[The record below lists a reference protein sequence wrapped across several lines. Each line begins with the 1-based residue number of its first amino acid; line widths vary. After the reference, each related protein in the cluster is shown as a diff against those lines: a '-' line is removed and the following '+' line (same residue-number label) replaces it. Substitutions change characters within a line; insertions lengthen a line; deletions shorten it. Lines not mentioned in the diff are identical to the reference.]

1 VRSSLSPRDGAP
13 PQALQ
18 NPNQNKYHIVMKLI
32 LTLTALFVSASLA
45 TAADEPKKGEGKRPS
60 PEEFF
65 KKLDTNSDGSVSKD
79 EYLASP
85 RAKQDPAKGAENFG
99 KMDKDSDGKLTKEE
113 FAAMAKGKGD
123 KGKKAESK

>member
-1 VRSSLSPRDGAP
+1 
-13 PQALQ
+13 
-18 NPNQNKYHIVMKLI
+18 VMKLI

-45 TAADEPKKGEGKRPS
+45 MAADEAKKPAEGKGEGKRPS

-65 KKLDTNSDGSVSKD
+65 KKLDANGDGSLSKD

-99 KMDKDSDGKLTKEE
+99 KMDKDGDGKLTKEE
-113 FAAMAKGKGD
+113 FAAAAKAREGKGD
-123 KGKKAESK
+123 GKGKKPEAK

>member
-1 VRSSLSPRDGAP
+1 MSPAGDDRP
-13 PQALQ
+13 PKR
-18 NPNQNKYHIVMKLI
+18 PGGSEGRGKP
-32 LTLTALFVSASLA
+32 
-45 TAADEPKKGEGKRPS
+45 DEPKKPGEGKRPS

-65 KKLDTNSDGSVSKD
+65 KKLDANGDGSLSKD

-85 RAKQDPAKGAENFG
+85 RAKQDPAKGAENFA

-123 KGKKAESK
+123 GKGKKPESK